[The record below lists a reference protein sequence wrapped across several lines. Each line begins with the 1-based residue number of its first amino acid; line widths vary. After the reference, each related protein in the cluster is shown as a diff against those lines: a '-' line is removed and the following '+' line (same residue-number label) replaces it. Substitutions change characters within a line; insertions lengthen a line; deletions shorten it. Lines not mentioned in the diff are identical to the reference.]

1 MAFRFPQ
8 FSAIARFSR
17 AQARVRRY
25 GFAVLILLL
34 PVLQGCDQFH
44 SGPPPEYVYLS
55 VDHRYLRDKLALVA
69 DRVADVTNGEKLLVL
84 QHNRRFLKV
93 KTPDGKVGWI
103 EEHSVIDQDDFA
115 KFEALAK
122 QHANDKPV
130 TTAKLYDVL
139 YMHVAPGRDEQHFY
153 LLAPNTK
160 VSLLERASVPR
171 SSTNV
176 APPASGSGK
185 PAPVRMDDWWLAR
198 DAKGRTGWML
208 ASDLNIQVPQSV
220 ARYSESEQM
229 LAAYVLRMIKDP
241 DSGMPGGEVPEY
253 LTVLRPYKGGLPY
266 DFDQVR
272 VFTWSTHRHH
282 YETAYRLRN
291 IQGFFPVK
299 VTPASSSGADDSSPE
314 FSFQVAPDGNASLDP
329 ATGRPRAT
337 NPQWV
342 TFQMQGNLIR
352 QTSPAPIQK
361 PRTAAPSKARHRV
374 PHRRAHRREAHP

>member
-8 FSAIARFSR
+8 FSTIAR
-17 AQARVRRY
+17 ALGTKARIRRF
-25 GFAVLILLL
+25 GFGVLILLL
-34 PVLQGCDQFH
+34 PILQGCDHFH
-44 SGPPPEYVYLS
+44 TGPPPEYVYLS

-69 DRVADVTNGEKLLVL
+69 DRVAEVTNGEKLLVL
-84 QHNRRFLKV
+84 QHNRRFLEV
-93 KTPDGKVGWI
+93 KTPVGKVGWI

-115 KFEALAK
+115 KFQALAK

-153 LLAPNTK
+153 LLSPNTK

-171 SSTNV
+171 SNV
-176 APPASGSGK
+176 APPASASGK

-198 DAKGRTGWML
+198 DPEGRTGWML

-220 ARYSESEQM
+220 ARYSENEHM
-229 LAAYVLRMIKDP
+229 LAAYVLRTIQDP
-241 DSGMPGGEVPEY
+241 DSGVPRGEVPEY
-253 LTVLRPYKGGLPY
+253 LTVLRPYKSGLPY

-272 VFTWSTHRHH
+272 VFTWSTKRHH
-282 YETAYRLRN
+282 YETAFRLRN

-299 VTPASSSGADDSSPE
+299 VTPAVSSGSDDTASE
-314 FSFQVAPDGNASLDP
+314 FSFHVAPDGNASLDP

-342 TFQMQGNLIR
+342 TFQMQGNLVR
-352 QTSPAPIQK
+352 QTSPAPTRK
-361 PRTAAPSKARHRV
+361 PRTADHSKARHRAAHRKS
-374 PHRRAHRREAHP
+374 HRRAARH